1 MLDLLLEFFCFA
13 VYPVQF
19 FRRTCSSGSAA
30 FRLLPVSF
38 IGVAVLAITMGAP
51 TASAQPVPFGPQ
63 DVITTGA
70 DGATSVYAADIDG
83 DGDLDVL
90 SAFNNTI
97 AWYENERVTE

>member
-1 MLDLLLEFFCFA
+1 
-13 VYPVQF
+13 
-19 FRRTCSSGSAA
+19 
-30 FRLLPVSF
+30 
-38 IGVAVLAITMGAP
+38 VAVLAITMGAP

-83 DGDLDVL
+83 DLDVL

-97 AWYENERVTE
+97 AWYENERVSE

>member
-1 MLDLLLEFFCFA
+1 MC
-13 VYPVQF
+13 P
-19 FRRTCSSGSAA
+19 SGSAA

-63 DVITTGA
+63 DVISTAA
-70 DGATSVYAADIDG
+70 DGAQSVAAADLDG
-83 DGDLDVL
+83 DGGLDVL

-97 AWYENERVTE
+97 AWYENERVSE